1 MYLWC
6 FTCLSSLIP
15 CPLDLPVMLEWTQ
28 RNFLIAV
35 SMMFDL
41 FEYNMIFTI
50 LEKIIVNIIYFFT
63 LSLTFLFN
71 ITYFSDSFYKVQR
84 VNLFKVDNLD
94 TTEKLIIDGF
104 SLVSLVLIFSKSHS
118 LILFFYYWHPC
129 DKINGYTQY
138 RCIKSLPDM
147 YLLKVTNRNTRI
159 RSEICSKLTIKTPER
174 RRRRSDVFIAKIA
187 NLEHISHL
195 VLMFLLLTLNM

>member
-35 SMMFDL
+35 SMMLDL
-41 FEYNMIFTI
+41 FEYNMVFTI

-104 SLVSLVLIFSKSHS
+104 SLVSLVLIFEQIS
-118 LILFFYYWHPC
+118 LI
-129 DKINGYTQY
+129 
-138 RCIKSLPDM
+138 
-147 YLLKVTNRNTRI
+147 
-159 RSEICSKLTIKTPER
+159 
-174 RRRRSDVFIAKIA
+174 
-187 NLEHISHL
+187 HL
-195 VLMFLLLTLNM
+195 VFLWLTSLW

>member
-1 MYLWC
+1 M
-6 FTCLSSLIP
+6 
-15 CPLDLPVMLEWTQ
+15 ML
-28 RNFLIAV
+28 
-35 SMMFDL
+35 DL

-104 SLVSLVLIFSKSHS
+104 SLVSLVLIFEQIS
-118 LILFFYYWHPC
+118 L
-129 DKINGYTQY
+129 T
-138 RCIKSLPDM
+138 
-147 YLLKVTNRNTRI
+147 
-159 RSEICSKLTIKTPER
+159 
-174 RRRRSDVFIAKIA
+174 
-187 NLEHISHL
+187 HL
-195 VLMFLLLTLNM
+195 VFLLLTSL